1 MDIATRDM
9 IMAALQSEIDVT
21 KSEIME
27 QLQDIGEIQNENE
40 FLSEIAEDYK
50 KYHDHMIKQKA
61 DEKKHLEMLVDYLE
75 KSLNEA
81 GLTENIMEHV
91 KHEQNRILDKL
102 NNIKGS
108 LDEMISNDK
117 LNNEQ

>member
-40 FLSEIAEDYK
+40 FLK
-50 KYHDHMIKQKA
+50 
-61 DEKKHLEMLVDYLE
+61 
-75 KSLNEA
+75 
-81 GLTENIMEHV
+81 GTEH
-91 KHEQNRILDKL
+91 
-102 NNIKGS
+102 
-108 LDEMISNDK
+108 
-117 LNNEQ
+117 